1 MLVLRERLRERAKKE
16 YLDDLVVPHLSN
28 DWNEV
33 GANLD
38 IQGPVLG
45 RVKREHHNIPEK
57 CASSM
62 FDEWLEHSPGTGRK
76 ERTWKTVLTSLRDSG
91 REDIV
96 ENVTDH
102 FTWEGIISKQQY
114 TTYI

>member
-1 MLVLRERLRERAKKE
+1 M
-16 YLDDLVVPHLSN
+16 VPHLRD

-33 GANLD
+33 GTNLD

-45 RVKREHHNIPEK
+45 RVKLEHQNIPEK

-62 FDEWLEHSPGTGRK
+62 FDEWLEHSPGTGGK
-76 ERTWKTVLTSLRDSG
+76 ERTWKTVLTSLWDSG

-96 ENVTDH
+96 ENVTNH
-102 FTWEGIISKQQY
+102 FTWKEISSKQQY
-114 TTYI
+114 IISCDVVSCSV

>member
-1 MLVLRERLRERAKKE
+1 M
-16 YLDDLVVPHLSN
+16 VPHLSN

-57 CASSM
+57 CASNM